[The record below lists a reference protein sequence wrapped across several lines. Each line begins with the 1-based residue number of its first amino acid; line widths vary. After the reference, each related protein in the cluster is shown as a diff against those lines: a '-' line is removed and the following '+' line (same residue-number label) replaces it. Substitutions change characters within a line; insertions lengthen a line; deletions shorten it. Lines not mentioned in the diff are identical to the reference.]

1 MNTAGGGYGA
11 VRIPGAGGTVYEV
24 IVAPLDFPQ
33 EVGAEMHM
41 RAEAAREYLGAGM
54 VERMRP
60 VLDALPPDLKVEAVR
75 EMVRIQASG
84 AVEEA
89 TMRQFRVSP
98 TGLAIDLWHRGK
110 AHTPGLTLEK
120 LRAIITEANAPEVAA
135 QLHEIIMLRGRPA
148 SGGGSEGK

>member
-1 MNTAGGGYGA
+1 MNTAGGGFGA
-11 VRIPGAGGTVYEV
+11 VRIPGAGGSVYEV

-41 RAEAAREYLGAGM
+41 RSEAKREYLGAGL

-60 VLDALPPDLKVEAVR
+60 VLDALPLELKVEAVR
-75 EMVRIQASG
+75 EMVRLQAFG
-84 AVEEA
+84 VVDEA
-89 TMRQFRVSP
+89 AMKQFRISP
-98 TGLAIDLWHRGK
+98 SGLAIDLWHRGK

-135 QLHEIIMLRGRPA
+135 QLHEIIMLRGRPVG
-148 SGGGSEGK
+148 SEGSEGK